1 MYLYTKHLVNKRLY
15 NIKPAKYFY
24 NQKPSHLSLQEMLAR
39 AYFLY
44 DIDANHLLCNLEHS
58 VLALVYYKTTTNL
71 LLLSEL
77 SILQLPG
84 RHRCG
89 WCSLEKSRVVN
100 FYLLLISHKIDKIQT
115 FGICNASLFQS
126 IPISVIFRIW
136 EVIAGNTEII
146 AMSHWQVFISK

>member
-77 SILQLPG
+77 SILRLHG
-84 RHRCG
+84 RRGCG
-89 WCSLEKSRVVN
+89 
-100 FYLLLISHKIDKIQT
+100 
-115 FGICNASLFQS
+115 
-126 IPISVIFRIW
+126 
-136 EVIAGNTEII
+136 
-146 AMSHWQVFISK
+146 

>member
-1 MYLYTKHLVNKRLY
+1 MYLCTKHLVNKRLY

-84 RHRCG
+84 RHGCG
-89 WCSLEKSRVVN
+89 WCSLEKRENDRQGCQLLFFIDFWQN
-100 FYLLLISHKIDKIQT
+100 FYGSKVFLT
-115 FGICNASLFQS
+115 FRGGYSWQHWNHFNESLTGLH
-126 IPISVIFRIW
+126 I
-136 EVIAGNTEII
+136 
-146 AMSHWQVFISK
+146 

>member
-39 AYFLY
+39 TYFLY

-71 LLLSEL
+71 SLLSEL

-84 RHRCG
+84 RHG
-89 WCSLEKSRVVN
+89 
-100 FYLLLISHKIDKIQT
+100 
-115 FGICNASLFQS
+115 
-126 IPISVIFRIW
+126 
-136 EVIAGNTEII
+136 
-146 AMSHWQVFISK
+146 